1 MRRKLEVGANAW
13 RAQLLSLLQQRG
25 QAQKALALFTP
36 EASASVRT
44 AGALTASPLALKLLS
59 SAVESRRSE
68 WSQVLAVER
77 DPKRQRVSDGSKNDA
92 VFAAKLAQS
101 IVKTYASTSAAA
113 VKEAELEDLVVAL
126 DLACVAL
133 YVACALEHAVRL
145 GDLVVDNL
153 LYQVAKKYAEIPSMR
168 VAASCVAACI
178 HVRLW
183 NAHATVCKAS
193 GGDIA
198 KRSQLMVLLDQDDDC
213 TSRVMQQFELVA
225 AFPDPM
231 GYHSEQFTRLLLGH
245 VNTCVTL
252 LVADKNPEAVLIVA
266 DSTLS
271 RWIDH
276 LQKLPGQ
283 NSKLA
288 SSFSDRTF
296 RILWKCAAVAD
307 GAKQKSAETA
317 STALRFRSTALTFLL
332 KCSNY
337 TALYFIQQV
346 HRVGVQHERVTNR
359 SQRGLQEVYA
369 FYAREAND
377 LSQAVPDAPHM
388 YTSESLQWEYLNW
401 IEHFTS
407 ITDLSGMHLRS
418 AMILES
424 AVHYV
429 ELFGSTGTSIQA
441 CLLFSI
447 AGALFNAA
455 DSTKGRV
462 CLSSE
467 SGRAS
472 AAFAERLIFCTGKL
486 VRELAHNTESSKWH
500 DQCEKAARV
509 HLNKLEALTPY
520 SFVELGSRDHV
531 LFLMRCIKRSST
543 KIFNYAIGVQDSQKN
558 QLYKQVVTC
567 FGNICKAVRELRS
580 SATLTDI
587 KAIETLILEESR
599 LHRMAVMLSTSP
611 INQILIWEVYTDGVV

>member
-113 VKEAELEDLVVAL
+113 VKEAAELEDLVVAL

-418 AMILES
+418 AMILE
-424 AVHYV
+424 
-429 ELFGSTGTSIQA
+429 T
-441 CLLFSI
+441 
-447 AGALFNAA
+447 

-599 LHRMAVMLSTSP
+599 LHRMAVMLSSANYWIT
-611 INQILIWEVYTDGVV
+611 Q